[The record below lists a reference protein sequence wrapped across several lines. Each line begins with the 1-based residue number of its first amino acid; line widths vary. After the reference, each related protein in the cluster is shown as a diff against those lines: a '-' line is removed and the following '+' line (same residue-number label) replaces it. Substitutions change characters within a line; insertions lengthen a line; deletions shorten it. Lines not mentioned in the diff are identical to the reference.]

1 MPLDAIRMAGELTT
15 QFAVGPPFKEGPLG
29 FDGVGGVAIA
39 VLDFPAL
46 WLTLLM
52 RQGCLGEPML
62 LSDSLTAEDVAGHV
76 SY

>member
-15 QFAVGPPFKEGPLG
+15 QFAAGPPFKEGPLG

-46 WLTLLM
+46 WLTF
-52 RQGCLGEPML
+52 
-62 LSDSLTAEDVAGHV
+62 S
-76 SY
+76 